1 MAPPGAKAKA
11 RANLA
16 ALDVLAA
23 LRDEARPATS
33 GEQAVL
39 ARWSGWGATPGL
51 FDDRN
56 DEWAA
61 LRGEVSARLDEP
73 AWAAARR
80 TTLNA
85 HYTPVEVVDAMW
97 TGLRDLGFDGGRV
110 LEPGCGA
117 GNFIGLAPAG
127 LPVRMVGVELDPTT
141 AAVAQ
146 ALYPDAE
153 VRAEGFERTRF
164 PAGYFDA
171 AIGNVP
177 FAKVS
182 LYDPVHNPSK
192 LSLHNHFIVKSLA
205 LTRPG
210 GLVGAVSY
218 THLTLPTKRIV

>member
-1 MAPPGAKAKA
+1 MAPAGAKAKV

-23 LRDEARPATS
+23 LRDEARPATA

-61 LRGEVSARLDEP
+61 LRGEVRARLDEP

-85 HYTPVEVVDAMW
+85 HYTPVEVVEAMW
-97 TGLRDLGFDGGRV
+97 TALRDLGFDGGRV

-127 LPVRMVGVELDPTT
+127 LPVRMVGVEPSVHEQQGEREGVVASPLDELPHRLARKAAAARWLPSRPARSARGVGTASRARRGRVPPRKSPPT
-141 AAVAQ
+141 
-146 ALYPDAE
+146 
-153 VRAEGFERTRF
+153 R
-164 PAGYFDA
+164 
-171 AIGNVP
+171 
-177 FAKVS
+177 
-182 LYDPVHNPSK
+182 
-192 LSLHNHFIVKSLA
+192 
-205 LTRPG
+205 
-210 GLVGAVSY
+210 
-218 THLTLPTKRIV
+218 